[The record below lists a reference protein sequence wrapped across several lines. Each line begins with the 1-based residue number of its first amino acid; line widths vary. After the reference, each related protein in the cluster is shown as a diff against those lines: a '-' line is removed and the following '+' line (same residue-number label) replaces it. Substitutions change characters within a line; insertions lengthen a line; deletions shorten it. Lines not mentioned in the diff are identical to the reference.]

1 MKTCNKCKEEKEN
14 SEFHK
19 RGKGLRSDCKVC
31 RSKEQKEY
39 YYKDHEKTKERLRL
53 SWHNNKGKY
62 LKQKRDI
69 VFLKH

>member
-1 MKTCNKCKEEKEN
+1 MRTCNKCEEEKEN

-31 RSKEQKEY
+31 RAKEQKEY

-53 SWHNNKGKY
+53 AWHKSE
-62 LKQKRDI
+62 LKKI
-69 VFLKH
+69 LKEREL